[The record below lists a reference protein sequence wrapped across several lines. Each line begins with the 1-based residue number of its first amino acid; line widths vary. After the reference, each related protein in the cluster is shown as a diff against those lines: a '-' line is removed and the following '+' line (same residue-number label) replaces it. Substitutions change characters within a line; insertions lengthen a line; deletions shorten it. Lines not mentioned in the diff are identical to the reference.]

1 MTKLYISILLIFLPV
16 AVFSQIKISGFVKDA
31 QSGEMLIGA
40 TISEENTNNGT
51 TTGSNGYFSLL
62 CYGNKINFSFIGYNT
77 VSYVFGKDTLVS
89 IYLVPGHELHE
100 VKVTADRFK
109 RFNTNTLTVK
119 ELNNIPAI
127 GGKPDVL
134 KTLQL
139 LPGIQSQA
147 EGTSLLNVRGG
158 NPGENLYLID
168 NVQLLYVNHLG
179 GFMSVFNPDMINSME
194 VFKGGFPAKYGGKL
208 SSVMAIAQ
216 REGNNKQWKG
226 NLGIGLADASFSVEG
241 PLIKDKASIV
251 VTGRKT
257 LIDYPMMLLSVL
269 TDQSFILYYGFYDI
283 NAKVSYRPNNKNS
296 YHINLYM
303 GNDYLNY
310 SSIVNNKSY
319 DSGKIQNKWGSWML
333 SGRWNRV
340 VTPRLFVNNI
350 LSTTNYRLKTTYEYK
365 SYNEHDSLEYEG
377 SNLSQVNDLSFRSD
391 WQYKVSM
398 NYNVEFGAK
407 LTTLGHIPNKSTQSI
422 GVEQDYEYIRSFE
435 NAVYIGNQVRLFNII
450 EANVGLRVVS
460 FQNKGYSKTALEPR
474 VNINANLYSNQT
486 INFTYQ
492 KVNQFAHLIFS
503 TGTVLNNEI
512 WVPVDK
518 NLEPSVSKQFA
529 AGWKGSFKN
538 GEYDLELDIY
548 HKYLYGLV
556 TYKEGYSNLL
566 GDGGWRNK
574 METGGT
580 GKSKGIELILRKK
593 QGNWT
598 GFIAYSFSK
607 TTRKF
612 SGINGNDEYL
622 FEFDRPHV
630 ASINFSRKLSEK
642 WSASATWVYQTG
654 LPYTPVIGRQY
665 IPDGIDGFKEA
676 LIYGKRNSD
685 RMENYHRL
693 DLGLTKTIST
703 RRGRKAE
710 WNFSVYNAY
719 NRHNPNAYYYS
730 GIKKDF
736 RIEDWQGN
744 YLYLKKY
751 KVSFFPLIPTISYK
765 LFFDGKPKTSNS
777 NENKSRSRFL
787 YDK

>member
-1 MTKLYISILLIFLPV
+1 MTKLYISILIVLLPV
-16 AVFSQIKISGFVKDA
+16 TVLSQIKISGFVKDA

-40 TISEENTNNGT
+40 TIWEENTTNGT
-51 TTGSNGYFSLL
+51 TTSSNGYFSLL
-62 CYGNKINFSFIGYNT
+62 CHGNIINFSFIGYKT
-77 VSYVFGKDTLVS
+77 ISIKFDKDTLVS
-89 IYLVPGHELHE
+89 VYLEPGQELNE
-100 VKVTADRFK
+100 IKVTADRVK
-109 RFNTNTLTVK
+109 KFNINTLTVK

-147 EGTSLLNVRGG
+147 EGTSLINVRGG

-194 VFKGGFPAKYGGKL
+194 VYKGGFPAKYGGKL
-208 SSVMAIAQ
+208 SSVMAITQ

-226 NLGIGLADASFSVEG
+226 NLGIGITDASFSVEG

-257 LIDYPMMLLSVL
+257 LIDYPMMLISVL

-303 GNDYLNY
+303 GNDYINY
-310 SSIVNNKSY
+310 SSIVNNKRFE
-319 DSGKIQNKWGSWML
+319 SGKINNKWGSWML
-333 SGRWNRV
+333 SGRWNTV

-350 LSTTNYRLKTTYEYK
+350 LSTTNYQLKTNYEYK
-365 SYNEHDSLEYEG
+365 SYSEHDSIEYDG
-377 SNLSQVNDLSFRSD
+377 NNLSLVNDLSFRSD

-407 LTTLGHIPNKSTQSI
+407 MTTLGHIPNKTTQI
-422 GVEQDYEYIRSFE
+422 NGVEQEYEHIRSFE
-435 NAVYIGNQVRLFNII
+435 NAAYVGNQIHLFNFID
-450 EANVGLRVVS
+450 ANIGLRVVN
-460 FQNKGYSKTALEPR
+460 FQNKGYSKTVLEPR
-474 VNINANLYSNQT
+474 VIINANLNPNHS

-492 KVNQFAHLIFS
+492 KMSQFAHLLFS
-503 TGTVLNNEI
+503 SGTVLNNEI

-518 NLEPSVSKQFA
+518 NLEPSGSTQFG
-529 AGWKGSFKN
+529 AGWKASFRN
-538 GEYDLELDIY
+538 GEYDLELGVY
-548 HKYLYGLV
+548 HKSMDNLA

-574 METGGT
+574 LETGGT
-580 GKSKGIELILRKK
+580 GKSKGIELLLRKK
-593 QGNWT
+593 QGDWT

-607 TTRKF
+607 TTRRF

-630 ASINFSRKLSEK
+630 ASINISRKLSAK
-642 WSASATWVYQTG
+642 WSANATWVYQTG

-693 DLGLTKTIST
+693 DLGFIKTIST
-703 RRGRKAE
+703 KRGRKAE

-719 NRHNPNAYYYS
+719 NRHNPSAYYYS
-730 GIKKDF
+730 GLKKDF
-736 RIEDWQGN
+736 RIGDWQGD
-744 YLYLKKY
+744 YLYIKKY
-751 KVSFFPLIPTISYK
+751 KVSFFPIIPTISYK
-765 LFFDGKPKTSNS
+765 LYFDGKPKTNNN
-777 NENKSRSRFL
+777 NENKSKNRFL
-787 YDK
+787 YNK